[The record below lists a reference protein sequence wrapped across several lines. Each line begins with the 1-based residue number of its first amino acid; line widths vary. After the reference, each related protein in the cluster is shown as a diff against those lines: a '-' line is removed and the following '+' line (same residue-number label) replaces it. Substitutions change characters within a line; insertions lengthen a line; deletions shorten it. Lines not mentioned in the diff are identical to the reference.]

1 MRFFKKHHLLCSIMS
16 GLLTTS
22 SALALELD
30 SESVQPI
37 FEQPRKPLLKM
48 NLGDLIFEA
57 SKHNTDIIQG
67 ELQTEMSRE
76 LVNVERNIFEPVFY
90 SSYMHKDIDHKN
102 NAEEATYRSSLN
114 SYLEKSHQ
122 YKAGVKGLLPTGARF
137 DVSLNGNER
146 QSNLI
151 EKTRSYLTEYDNMF
165 SVSLSQPLLRD
176 MGLDVTASK
185 GDIAELNLD
194 VAFYTYQQNVMDSTG
209 NITQAF
215 FKLYEAQ
222 KIVEESEKSVEIAK
236 KISADIDAKVFAG
249 VLPPSEQMEAQ
260 AAISFR
266 DAKLSAAKTTLID
279 TQSLILSL
287 IDVSITSQK
296 DLVFEP
302 ISAASL
308 NEPVQ
313 IPYFDKALQAAL
325 EKWPPYLIAQKKLEI
340 ENIRV
345 AYLENQALP
354 RLDVTVSNQE
364 NGLDKQ
370 RFNAL
375 GDAFLAKN
383 NSWNAGVEFE
393 MPILGNR
400 QAQANSRA
408 AEINQRKARL
418 AIETVKRDLNNNL
431 FSKIEHLKNSQQ
443 QLIDAKKNLELK
455 EQLLKVEWQRLEAGK
470 SHAYNVFKQEEEL
483 ADSKRRYF
491 ATLSELKIAQAL
503 VELIT
508 GRLFDKYRIDMTRD
522 SNAINLI
529 RLDS

>member
-1 MRFFKKHHLLCSIMS
+1 
-16 GLLTTS
+16 
-22 SALALELD
+22 
-30 SESVQPI
+30 
-37 FEQPRKPLLKM
+37 
-48 NLGDLIFEA
+48 
-57 SKHNTDIIQG
+57 
-67 ELQTEMSRE
+67 
-76 LVNVERNIFEPVFY
+76 
-90 SSYMHKDIDHKN
+90 
-102 NAEEATYRSSLN
+102 
-114 SYLEKSHQ
+114 
-122 YKAGVKGLLPTGARF
+122 
-137 DVSLNGNER
+137 
-146 QSNLI
+146 
-151 EKTRSYLTEYDNMF
+151 
-165 SVSLSQPLLRD
+165 
-176 MGLDVTASK
+176 
-185 GDIAELNLD
+185 
-194 VAFYTYQQNVMDSTG
+194 
-209 NITQAF
+209 
-215 FKLYEAQ
+215 
-222 KIVEESEKSVEIAK
+222 
-236 KISADIDAKVFAG
+236 
-249 VLPPSEQMEAQ
+249 
-260 AAISFR
+260 
-266 DAKLSAAKTTLID
+266 
-279 TQSLILSL
+279 LILSL

-302 ISAASL
+302 ISVANL

-313 IPYFDKALQAAL
+313 IPYFDKALQVAL

-345 AYLENQALP
+345 AYLENQTLP

-400 QAQANSRA
+400 QAQANSKA

-418 AIETVKRDLNNNL
+418 AIETIKRDLNNNL

-508 GRLFDKYRIDMTRD
+508 GRLFDKYRIDMNRD
-522 SNAINLI
+522 SHAINLI

>member
-1 MRFFKKHHLLCSIMS
+1 M
-16 GLLTTS
+16 
-22 SALALELD
+22 
-30 SESVQPI
+30 
-37 FEQPRKPLLKM
+37 
-48 NLGDLIFEA
+48 
-57 SKHNTDIIQG
+57 
-67 ELQTEMSRE
+67 
-76 LVNVERNIFEPVFY
+76 
-90 SSYMHKDIDHKN
+90 
-102 NAEEATYRSSLN
+102 
-114 SYLEKSHQ
+114 
-122 YKAGVKGLLPTGARF
+122 
-137 DVSLNGNER
+137 
-146 QSNLI
+146 
-151 EKTRSYLTEYDNMF
+151 
-165 SVSLSQPLLRD
+165 
-176 MGLDVTASK
+176 
-185 GDIAELNLD
+185 
-194 VAFYTYQQNVMDSTG
+194 
-209 NITQAF
+209 
-215 FKLYEAQ
+215 
-222 KIVEESEKSVEIAK
+222 
-236 KISADIDAKVFAG
+236 
-249 VLPPSEQMEAQ
+249 PPSEKIEAQ

-313 IPYFDKALQAAL
+313 IPYFDKALQTAL

-345 AYLENQALP
+345 AYLENQTLP

-364 NGLDKQ
+364 NGLDQ
-370 RFNAL
+370 RRFNAL
-375 GDAFLAKN
+375 SDTFLAKN

-393 MPILGNR
+393 VPILGNR
-400 QAQANSRA
+400 QAQANSKA

-508 GRLFDKYRIDMTRD
+508 GRLFDKYRIDMNRD